1 MPVLRW
7 DVEHL
12 SRMENV
18 LHTGG
23 TREEGKLE
31 QVRIL
36 HINLWSR
43 AKAGTG
49 TSKHI
54 RTAGISEPVT
64 RYHKT
69 GLTPRLRGKRK

>member
-23 TREEGKLE
+23 TGEEGKLE

-43 AKAGTG
+43 GNG